1 MASIRRRGKKYQ
13 VQVRLQ
19 DASPKSKTFVKRS
32 DAQRWAF
39 ETERAISFGIPV
51 ATRQVATFHDLLNR
65 YSETIVPTM
74 KGQKQER
81 SLCQRVDAKFGKL
94 KVSEITASLLSEY
107 RDTRIAEVS
116 PQTVKHE
123 ISCVRRVLRI
133 AQAEWGIWLPQG
145 IPAVRMPKLPAGRK
159 RRISDKEESRLLDAL
174 PDPVKEVVCFALDTA
189 MRRSEIL
196 ELAHDDLRLADRT
209 CIVGDPK
216 NGRTRVVPLTRRAA
230 SIVAAKQGNSSLF
243 EIRPDSVTQAFRR
256 ACKRLDIDDL
266 RFHDLRHEA
275 ISRLF
280 EKGLSVPQVA
290 AISGHQDY
298 RMLARYVHLHMFE
311 LE

>member
-19 DASPKSKTFVKRS
+19 DASPKSKTFLKRS

-39 ETERAISFGIPV
+39 ETERSISVGLPV
-51 ATRQVATFHDLLNR
+51 ATRQVAAFHDLLNR
-65 YSETIVPTM
+65 YVETIVPTI

-159 RRISDKEESRLLDAL
+159 RRLSDNEEKRLLEVL

-196 ELAHDDLRLADRT
+196 ELAQDDLRLDKRI
-209 CIVGDPK
+209 CIVGDSKNGTILGDAYRMTCSFAGAGLVAVPIANSPK
-216 NGRTRVVPLTRRAA
+216 NLSTPLICSRA
-230 SIVAAKQGNSSLF
+230 SQG
-243 EIRPDSVTQAFRR
+243 AGGK
-256 ACKRLDIDDL
+256 C
-266 RFHDLRHEA
+266 
-275 ISRLF
+275 
-280 EKGLSVPQVA
+280 
-290 AISGHQDY
+290 
-298 RMLARYVHLHMFE
+298 
-311 LE
+311 

>member
-1 MASIRRRGKKYQ
+1 MASIRKRGKKYQ

-19 DASPKSKTFVKRS
+19 DSSPKSKTFLTRS
-32 DAQRWAF
+32 DAHRWAY
-39 ETERAISFGIPV
+39 EVERAITSGIPLASV
-51 ATRQVATFHDLLNR
+51 RVSTFHELLTR
-65 YSETIVPTM
+65 YVKTIVPTM
-74 KGQKQER
+74 KGNKQEH
-81 SLCQRVDAKFGKL
+81 SLCRRVDAKFGKL
-94 KVSEITASLLSEY
+94 KVTEITALNLSAY
-107 RDTRIAEVS
+107 RDSRSSEVS
-116 PQTVKHE
+116 AQTVKHE

-133 AQAEWGIWLPQG
+133 AQTEWGIWLPQG
-145 IPAVRMPKLPAGRK
+145 VPAVRMPKLPAGRK
-159 RRISDKEESRLLDAL
+159 RRISDSEEKQLLDAL
-174 PDPVKEVVCFALDTA
+174 PEAVSEVVCFALDTA

-196 ELAHDDLRLADRT
+196 DLSQDDLRLSDRT

-230 SIVAAKQGNSSLF
+230 SILASKQGNSSLF
-243 EIRPDSVTQAFRR
+243 GIRPDSATQAFRR
-256 ACKRLDIDDL
+256 VCNRLDIDDL

-298 RMLARYVHLHMFE
+298 RMLARYVHLHRFE

>member
-1 MASIRRRGKKYQ
+1 MASIRKRGKKYQ

-19 DASPKSKTFVKRS
+19 DASPKSKTFLTRS

-39 ETERAISFGIPV
+39 EIERAISYGIPV
-51 ATRQVATFHDLLNR
+51 ATRRVVTFHDVLR
-65 YSETIVPTM
+65 TYVETIVPTI

-94 KVSEITASLLSEY
+94 KVSEITASMLSRY
-107 RDTRIAEVS
+107 RDARVAEVS
-116 PQTVKHE
+116 PQTAKHE

-145 IPAVRMPKLPAGRK
+145 VPAVRMPKLPAGRK
-159 RRISDKEESRLLDAL
+159 RRITESEEKRLLDEL

-196 ELAHDDLRLADRT
+196 DLAQDDLRLAERT
-209 CIVGDPK
+209 CVVGDPK

-230 SIVAAKQGNSSLF
+230 SILAGKQCKSSLF
-243 EIRPDSVTQAFRR
+243 NIRPDSVTQAFRR

-298 RMLARYVHLHMFE
+298 RMLARYVHLHSFE
-311 LE
+311 LD